1 MATTIIGTKGA
12 ELDLLVRQGA
22 TFGPYQ
28 ITLTNPD
35 LTPVDLTGATF
46 RAQIRKSPLSVIDQG
61 ISAVFTYTNRI
72 GGVFGFEFTAQ
83 DTASLTAGVDENAAD
98 SQYLWDLE
106 MQDSTGRVL
115 PLLYGAVKLFRE
127 VSNEA

>member
-1 MATTIIGTKGA
+1 MATIIGTKGA

-28 ITLTNPD
+28 ITLSNPEN
-35 LTPVDLTGATF
+35 TPVDLTGATF
-46 RAQIRKSPLSVIDQG
+46 RAQIRKAPLTLLDTG

-72 GGVFGFEFTAQ
+72 GGVFSFEFTAK
-83 DTASLTAGVDENAAD
+83 DTASLTAGVDESAIE

-106 MQDSTGRVL
+106 MEDSTGRVL
-115 PLLYGAVKLFRE
+115 PLLYGSVKLFRE
-127 VSNEA
+127 VSTEA